1 MDRGTWRA
9 VVHGVTEVDTTE
21 RLNTF
26 TVFLTSDT
34 FLIFQFQVQL
44 QKQFL
49 ERHENSGPAV
59 LHPTLARPGPSSLL
73 ASATVPSCP
82 FAGGAGR
89 SVWEP
94 AA

>member
-1 MDRGTWRA
+1 MT
-9 VVHGVTEVDTTE
+9 
-21 RLNTF
+21 NTF

-44 QKQFL
+44 QKQFS
-49 ERHENSGPAV
+49 ERHEDSGPAV
-59 LHPTLARPGPSSLL
+59 PHSTLAKPGPSSLL
-73 ASATVPSCP
+73 PAATVPSCP

-94 AA
+94 TA